1 MEAKRISFISKS
13 DDCWEQLAEEFQN
26 LDLDS
31 FVARAKIIA
40 PHTFYNEPWTEEIEG
55 EIQSESEN
63 FIVTWELFCSRI
75 GFREQSNIVSLI
87 NFKRL

>member
-1 MEAKRISFISKS
+1 MEAKRLSFISKS

-40 PHTFYNEPWTEEIEG
+40 PHTFYIEPWNEEIEG
-55 EIQSESEN
+55 EIQSESDN
-63 FIVTWELFCSRI
+63 YIVTWED
-75 GFREQSNIVSLI
+75 GMDEQIWI
-87 NFKRL
+87 YEKI